1 MSDGF
6 TLITG
11 AALGIGRGIAQR
23 LAATR
28 LLLLCDHE
36 QQALDSALAMCGT
49 SRGHLAWAQDPAHPD
64 MIGTALASLLA
75 SRGIR
80 VEHLVHCAQ
89 AGEIM
94 PVSSVEMAFMA
105 KVFTINLFSAIE
117 LLRVLASRRDNQGM
131 LRSIT
136 FVSGATAHLGKAR
149 CSVHAASYGAL
160 KAMARSLAVELA
172 PSVRVNSVI
181 VGEFQPDVQ
190 AGLGSVGTASP
201 SEESLYP
208 LGFGRAEDAADAVA
222 FLVSSQA
229 RWITGQEIVVDGG
242 RSIV

>member
-11 AALGIGRGIAQR
+11 ATLGIGRSVAQR
-23 LAATR
+23 LAATG
-28 LLLLCDHE
+28 LLLLCDRE
-36 QQALDSALAMCGT
+36 QQALDSALASCGT

-64 MIGTALASLLA
+64 TIGAALASLLA

-89 AGEIM
+89 AGEVM
-94 PVSSVEMAFMA
+94 AVSCVEMAFMA
-105 KVFTINLFSAIE
+105 KVFSINLFSAIE
-117 LLRVLASRRDNQGM
+117 MLRVLASRRDNQGM
-131 LRSIT
+131 LRSVT
-136 FVSGATAHLGKAR
+136 FVSGVTSRLGTAR

-172 PSVRVNSVI
+172 PSVRVNAVT
-181 VGEFQPDVQ
+181 VGELQPDVQ
-190 AGLGSVGTASP
+190 VELGSVGAASP

-222 FLVSSQA
+222 FLLSNQA